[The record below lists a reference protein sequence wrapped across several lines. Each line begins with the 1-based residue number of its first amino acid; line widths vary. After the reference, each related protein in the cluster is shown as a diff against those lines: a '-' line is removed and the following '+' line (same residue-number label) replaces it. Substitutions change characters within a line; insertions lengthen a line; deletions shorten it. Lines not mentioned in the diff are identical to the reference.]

1 MKKMV
6 RPFQSRAFSIIELLF
21 VITIIGILSVLAI
34 ASLSS
39 GKRSTDLQT
48 GASGIMDY
56 LALAR
61 QSAISGN
68 RPVTV
73 KFYLWENQSSS
84 WKTQY
89 PIQRDS
95 VRMVRSNF
103 DGTAEEDVE
112 RVLNLPESSALSTD
126 ATFSSLL
133 SDSVSGVAKTDTRG
147 TYRSFRF
154 MPDGSIDCSGT
165 VSPTLT
171 LLYRSDATSTALQGK
186 NFFTLQVDLP
196 VSYTH
201 LTLPTK
207 RIV

>member
-1 MKKMV
+1 MV
-6 RPFQSRAFSIIELLF
+6 RPFPSRAFSIIELLF
-21 VITIIGILSVLAI
+21 VITIIGILSVVAI

-39 GKRSTDLQT
+39 SKRSTDLQT

-68 RPVTV
+68 RPVRV

-89 PIQRDS
+89 PTQRDS

-103 DGTAEEDVE
+103 DGTDEEEVE
-112 RVLNLPESSALSTD
+112 RVLNLPESSALSTN
-126 ATFSSLL
+126 ATFSSIL
-133 SDSVSGVAKTDTRG
+133 SDSVSGAAKTDARG

-171 LLYRSDATSTALQGK
+171 LLYRSDVASSALQGK
-186 NFFTLQVDLP
+186 NFFTLQVDLQ
-196 VSYTH
+196 TG
-201 LTLPTK
+201 
-207 RIV
+207 IVRYFRPS